1 MQRELNMRVGR
12 DTVAAPAEV
21 RESWF
26 HEYSFALLHEAH
38 ELSDC
43 SEWKWWSKTIKENPE
58 VMFKKIR
65 DLENA
70 KIEAIDILH
79 FLVSVFQV
87 LGMTAEDV
95 MKVYEM
101 KHAVNHKR
109 QDNDYDVN
117 HKTEDDNNQIKDALR
132 QKN

>member
-1 MQRELNMRVGR
+1 
-12 DTVAAPAEV
+12 
-21 RESWF
+21 
-26 HEYSFALLHEAH
+26 
-38 ELSDC
+38 
-43 SEWKWWSKTIKENPE
+43 
-58 VMFKKIR
+58 
-65 DLENA
+65 
-70 KIEAIDILH
+70 
-79 FLVSVFQV
+79 
-87 LGMTAEDV
+87 MTAEDV